1 MTDEPSTIMGMV
13 FAGKKKAAPDKKLL
27 PYKTAMCGHCGRIQ
41 VTQGEIMFR
50 CRACNKS
57 NRYRKKGCWNVKL
70 KDFPT
75 AEEAMI
81 EAKRWAM
88 EEGRKSEK
96 SRR

>member
-1 MTDEPSTIMGMV
+1 MTDEPPTIMGMV
-13 FAGKKKAAPDKKLL
+13 FACKKAAPDKKLL
-27 PYKTAMCGHCGRIQ
+27 PYKTAMCRHCGRIQ
-41 VTQGEIMFR
+41 VTQGEVMFR

-88 EEGRKSEK
+88 EEGRKSEN
-96 SRR
+96 SNRQ